1 MPLLFPSPK
10 RRICHG
16 QTSVR
21 PSQLSSKITQLAFR
35 TSPRTRLPYAA
46 HQNPST
52 LHRPPRTALPSRL
65 PCTGHPP
72 ASQPVYPGP
81 PTKTRL
87 PCTAHHRPP
96 TRLPWTAHPKPSTLD
111 RPPPPTDPST
121 LGRPPPPTDPSTLGR
136 PPTRLP
142 WAAHRPVYP
151 GPTSQPDHQDPST
164 LDRPPPPTDPSTLDR
179 PPKAV
184 YPVPPLPPTDLLPT
198 RLPCTSHPPTSSQ
211 PVYPGP
217 TTHRPP
223 RTRLPWTA
231 LRSERPSPSRAVYP
245 GPPSA
250 RPSPPLPSRLPWTAS
265 PAGTQRRHG
274 IRPPSIPSSS
284 TPHLSFPVH
293 LSSPRKARRQCAGG
307 LSLGNLGEEG
317 LTLSR
322 S

>member
-1 MPLLFPSPK
+1 MPP
-10 RRICHG
+10 
-16 QTSVR
+16 T
-21 PSQLSSKITQLAFR
+21 R
-35 TSPRTRLPYAA
+35 T
-46 HQNPST
+46 
-52 LHRPPRTALPSRL
+52 RL
-65 PCTGHPP
+65 PCTGHPEPPSQAAYP
-72 ASQPVYPGP
+72 APA
-81 PTKTRL
+81 T
-87 PCTAHHRPP
+87 HRPP
-96 TRLPWTAHPKPSTLD
+96 NPSTLD
-111 RPPPPTDPST
+111 RPPRPVYPAPPTT
-121 LGRPPPPTDPSTLGR
+121 
-136 PPTRLP
+136 
-142 WAAHRPVYP
+142 AHRPVYP
-151 GPTSQPDHQDPST
+151 GPPTQSRLPWTAHQGPST
-164 LDRPPPPTDPSTLDR
+164 RLPWTADHRPP
-179 PPKAV
+179 A
-184 YPVPPLPPTDLLPT
+184 
-198 RLPCTSHPPTSSQ
+198 RLPCTAHQNPSTLGLPPRPVYPGPPTTAHQ
-211 PVYPGP
+211 AVYPGP